1 MNYICSIERK
11 NINTSRCIGN
21 RQTVTMKTSLSKSR
35 YTRYCQCPKALWLS
49 INKPEEAVIDAGME
63 ARFAEGNVV
72 GDLAM
77 QLFGDFVEVTTETAE
92 GKLDLQAMIV
102 KTQEE
107 MTRGTKVICEAS
119 FSYVNGDESNYC
131 AVDILKKTPDGW
143 AIYEVKSSSSNVDAD
158 ATDKDFG
165 KYAIDI
171 AYQKWVLEQCGV
183 QVDGTYLVTL
193 NKDYVRQGDL
203 DLQQLFN
210 IIDLKELV
218 ANEYLKV
225 PMRSRLAH
233 RVLAMTTEQPSVL
246 DEYCHKPY
254 ACTFWQYCTRELPVP
269 SVFNVYGGKGR
280 GGFTFAKKLQC
291 YNQGIVSFEQLQNLS
306 LGNIQ
311 DMQVNCTLNGINH
324 IDKKGIQ
331 DFLSQLTYPLYFL
344 DFETMQQVVPQYD
357 GTKPYQQLTF
367 QYSLHYIE
375 HKGGELKHKAYLAP
389 SDGSNPLSALAEA
402 LCRDIPMNAC
412 TMVYNDMFEKG
423 RIKEMAEAFPDLSSH
438 LMNIREHIIDLLVP
452 FRKGYC
458 YTPAM
463 GGSFSIKSVL
473 PALFPDDDELNYHN
487 LNPLVQNGG
496 DAMTIFPTIKDMPA
510 EKAAEARQAL
520 LDYCHLDT
528 LAMVRV
534 WEKLQEVV
542 EK

>member
-1 MNYICSIERK
+1 
-11 NINTSRCIGN
+11 
-21 RQTVTMKTSLSKSR
+21 MK
-35 YTRYCQCPKALWLS
+35 
-49 INKPEEAVIDAGME
+49 
-63 ARFAEGNVV
+63 
-72 GDLAM
+72 
-77 QLFGDFVEVTTETAE
+77 
-92 GKLDLQAMIV
+92 
-102 KTQEE
+102 
-107 MTRGTKVICEAS
+107 
-119 FSYVNGDESNYC
+119 
-131 AVDILKKTPDGW
+131 
-143 AIYEVKSSSSNVDAD
+143 
-158 ATDKDFG
+158 
-165 KYAIDI
+165 
-171 AYQKWVLEQCGV
+171 
-183 QVDGTYLVTL
+183 VDGTYLVTL

-225 PMRSRLAH
+225 PAQARQAH

-291 YNQGIVSFEQLQNLS
+291 YNQGIVSFEQLQSLS

-311 DMQVNCTLNGINH
+311 DMQINCTLNNTNH

-331 DFLSQLTYPLYFL
+331 DFLDTITYPLYFL

-357 GTKPYQQLTF
+357 GTRPYQQLTF

-389 SDGSNPLSALAEA
+389 SDGSNPLRALAEA
-402 LCRDIPMNAC
+402 LCNDIPMNAC

-423 RIKEMAEAFPDLSSH
+423 RIKEMADTYPDLAFH

-496 DAMTIFPTIKDMPA
+496 HAMTIFPKIKDMPSDEA
-510 EKAAEARQAL
+510 HEAREAL
-520 LDYCHLDT
+520 LAYCHLDT

-534 WEKLQEVV
+534 WEKLEEMV
-542 EK
+542 K